1 MASVSGQSPSPCVRL
16 ATRRVPTAGEPSSAK
31 LFSDEIGLVLS
42 LGYPPVIDSAVIS
55 RIMTRS
61 SRLNDRVISMRTRQ
75 FGFAANAALRR
86 RQEAGG
92 RVGRRKARTRQALI
106 DAARALLAARSIES
120 LSVDEITGRADVAK
134 GTFYNYFDDKDDLAR
149 ATAAAVRA
157 ELEAEIGRV
166 NARIADP
173 AVRIARAFVRV
184 LWFGILR
191 PEHAAAMMRLFPR
204 AADPSAPLNK
214 GVSAD
219 IRAGLG
225 AGRIAVPSVDAGVA
239 YVVGVA
245 AVGLNRAI
253 GFSHAEGAV
262 FARSLGTILLRG
274 LGLSRNEASR
284 IMNSAV
290 ASIMESSN
298 ADGSRWE

>member
-1 MASVSGQSPSPCVRL
+1 
-16 ATRRVPTAGEPSSAK
+16 
-31 LFSDEIGLVLS
+31 
-42 LGYPPVIDSAVIS
+42 
-55 RIMTRS
+55 
-61 SRLNDRVISMRTRQ
+61 MRTRQ

-191 PEHAAAMMRLFPR
+191 PEHATAMMRLFPR

-290 ASIMESSN
+290 ASIMESSS
-298 ADGSRWE
+298 AEGSRWE